1 MTTSPE
7 TPLVLVVDDN
17 HDAAEVL
24 ALLIETEGY
33 RAGTACSLKAAR
45 ERIVAERPDIVLL
58 DLHLPDGSG
67 MDLLTALKADPY
79 TRAIGVVVLSGLLDD
94 RVASQALALGA
105 AAFLLKPF
113 EHGQL
118 SQALRLARAPA

>member
-1 MTTSPE
+1 MTTAPK

-24 ALLIETEGY
+24 ALLVETEGY
-33 RAGTACSLKAAR
+33 RAGTACSLRAAR
-45 ERIVAERPDIVLL
+45 ERIAAERPDVVLL

-67 MDLLTALKADPY
+67 MDLLAGLKADPR
-79 TRAIGVVVLSGLLDD
+79 TRAIGAVVLSGLLDD
-94 RVASQALALGA
+94 RIASQALGLGA

-118 SQALRLARAPA
+118 SQALRLALAPG